1 MHRGGQAENCKELLS
16 RPRGQLMVALGQV
29 WPLRPGCS
37 FHCRQ
42 RNGHRAE
49 TGCWPTAHSG
59 WQPLGLWP
67 FQTTRAVPPHGGL
80 GILSQEL
87 LPPVILDPGL
97 GRGFPVGDVGPC
109 SAQPPGGRPCMLLKP
124 PW

>member
-1 MHRGGQAENCKELLS
+1 MHRGGQAENWKELLS

-49 TGCWPTAHSG
+49 TGLLAHST
-59 WQPLGLWP
+59 LGLAAP
-67 FQTTRAVPPHGGL
+67 RAVAIPDHQGSAPPRRAGNSVTRTSPSCDIGSRL
-80 GILSQEL
+80 GEGVS
-87 LPPVILDPGL
+87 
-97 GRGFPVGDVGPC
+97 
-109 SAQPPGGRPCMLLKP
+109 S
-124 PW
+124 W